1 MRFTISRSLS
11 PTPSNLSL
19 PPAGFSQTL
28 DEQLKQVL
36 DVIALALKRINTTR
50 IAKADAIRTM
60 NEERIIHQQDE
71 AFRREKIRR
80 GTWHDAR
87 MDSVVGNDFMSD
99 SGLTDEDYWEEGE
112 EFNAAL
118 ALPAAPA
125 VANGNTEEDLSDPY
139 ENLPIVVLKN
149 YDAKGAAK
157 REDVLN
163 ALANWSGA
171 LIENQVCLLLIVLS
185 GHRAD
190 YSHM

>member
-1 MRFTISRSLS
+1 
-11 PTPSNLSL
+11 
-19 PPAGFSQTL
+19 
-28 DEQLKQVL
+28 
-36 DVIALALKRINTTR
+36 
-50 IAKADAIRTM
+50 
-60 NEERIIHQQDE
+60 
-71 AFRREKIRR
+71 
-80 GTWHDAR
+80 

-118 ALPAAPA
+118 ALPAPSA
-125 VANGNTEEDLSDPY
+125 VANGNMEQEEDLSDPY

-171 LIENQVCLLLIVLS
+171 LIENQVCAPLPLLTISESDQRVLRS
-185 GHRAD
+185 PM
-190 YSHM
+190 SL